1 MRITKKELAAYAGMA
16 LITIIT
22 GLSFIFMKFALRYT
36 NPIDLLAHRF
46 SSAFIVI
53 VLLQL
58 TGLVKAPRFT
68 KENLGSLLLLALFY
82 PVLFFL
88 LQTFG
93 VKYSTASEAG
103 IIFAITPVLTMVSAM
118 IFLKEKTSL
127 IQKLGII
134 LSVLGIFY
142 IIFKTGNTGGETDP
156 KGLILL
162 LLSVISIVA
171 YYTFGKKRGTNFSP
185 VNLTILMT
193 YLAFVFFNAWSLIN
207 HWHEGTIS
215 LFFEPLKETGFLIPV
230 LYLGILS
237 SLLTSF
243 LSNFALTAISA
254 SSIAVFNN
262 LSPLVSIAGGII
274 ILHETLFVYHVI
286 GGIMVLTGI
295 IATIA
300 YKGKNKLQ

>member
-1 MRITKKELAAYAGMA
+1 
-16 LITIIT
+16 
-22 GLSFIFMKFALRYT
+22 
-36 NPIDLLAHRF
+36 
-46 SSAFIVI
+46 
-53 VLLQL
+53 
-58 TGLVKAPRFT
+58 
-68 KENLGSLLLLALFY
+68 
-82 PVLFFL
+82 
-88 LQTFG
+88 
-93 VKYSTASEAG
+93 
-103 IIFAITPVLTMVSAM
+103 MVSAM

>member
-46 SSAFIVI
+46 SSAFIMI

-58 TGLVKAPRFT
+58 IGLVKVPRFT

>member
-58 TGLVKAPRFT
+58 IGLVKVPRFT